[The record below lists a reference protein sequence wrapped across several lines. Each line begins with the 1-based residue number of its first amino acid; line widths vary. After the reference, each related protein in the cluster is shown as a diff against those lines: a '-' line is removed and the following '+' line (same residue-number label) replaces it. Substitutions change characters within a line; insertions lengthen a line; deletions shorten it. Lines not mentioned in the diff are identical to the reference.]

1 MPTFQHGKGSKVY
14 LDEFDMSAYL
24 NSTDVTHTQD
34 TAETT
39 VYGASSRSFIAS
51 QASGTLSFGGL
62 IDATNTAGTSDKEFE
77 AILGSATHPVLTVAI
92 EGGTIGNRAVIARA
106 NETSYTM
113 ATPVADVN
121 SLTADFQCSADPANN
136 VEFGVASAVQL
147 TTGAS
152 IAHGSLGALSSV
164 DNGASSANGG
174 AAVLHVPT
182 NTVGGGAT
190 TIKVQHSANNSS
202 WADLISFT
210 AVGASTITSQLSA
223 VTGTVNRYLR
233 VTASTAGS
241 SGAITFMVSF
251 ARF

>member
-39 VYGASSRSFIAS
+39 AYGASSRAFIAS

-92 EGGTIGNRAVIARA
+92 EGGTIGNRAIIARA

-147 TTGAS
+147 ATGAS
-152 IAHGSLGALSSV
+152 IAHGSLGNLASV

-174 AAVLHVPT
+174 AALLHVPT
-182 NTVGGGAT
+182 NTVDGAT
-190 TIKVQHSANNSS
+190 TIKVQHSADDAV
-202 WADLISFT
+202 WVDLVTFT

-223 VTGTVNRYLR
+223 VTGTVNQYLR

-241 SGAITFMVSF
+241 SGSITFMVSF

>member
-24 NSTDVTHTQD
+24 NSSDVGFDQD
-34 TAETT
+34 TADVTT
-39 VYGASSRSFIAS
+39 YGATSRAFIAS
-51 QASGTLSFGGL
+51 QASGTLSFAGL
-62 IDATNTAGTSDKEFE
+62 VDATNTAGTSDKEFE
-77 AILGSATHPVLTVAI
+77 AILGSTTHPVLTVAI

-152 IAHGSLGALSSV
+152 IAHGSLGNLASV
-164 DNGASSANGG
+164 DNGASSTNGG
-174 AAVLHVPT
+174 AGLLHVPA
-182 NTVGGGAT
+182 NTVDGAT
-190 TIKVQHSANNSS
+190 TIKVQHSADDAV
-202 WADLISFT
+202 WVDLVTFT

>member
-39 VYGASSRSFIAS
+39 AYGASSRAFIAS
-51 QASGTLSFGGL
+51 QASGTLSFAGL

-92 EGGTIGNRAVIARA
+92 EGGTIGNRAIIARA

-121 SLTADFQCSADPANN
+121 SLTADFQCSADPTNN

-147 TTGAS
+147 ATGAS
-152 IAHGSLGALSSV
+152 IAHGSLGNLASV

-174 AAVLHVPT
+174 AALLHVPT
-182 NTVGGGAT
+182 NTVDGAT
-190 TIKVQHSANNSS
+190 TIKVQHSADDAV
-202 WADLISFT
+202 WVDLVTFT

-223 VTGTVNRYLR
+223 VTGTVNQYLR

-241 SGAITFMVSF
+241 SGSITFMVSF

>member
-1 MPTFQHGKGSKVY
+1 MPTFVHGKNSKVY

-24 NSTDVTHTQD
+24 NSTDISHTQD

-39 VYGASSRSFIAS
+39 AYGATSRAFMPS

-62 IDATNTAGTSDKEFE
+62 YDAVTGAGSSDKEFE
-77 AILGSATHPVLTVAI
+77 AILGSTTTPLLTVAI
-92 EGGTIGNRAVIARA
+92 DGGTIGNRAVIARA
-106 NETSYTM
+106 NETSYTL
-113 ATPVADVN
+113 ASPVADIN
-121 SLTADFQCSADPANN
+121 SVTADFQCSADPANN
-136 VEFGVASAVQL
+136 VDFGVASGVQL

-152 IAHGSLGALSSV
+152 IAHGSLGNLASV

-210 AVGASTITSQLSA
+210 AVSASTITSQISA

>member
-1 MPTFQHGKGSKVY
+1 MPTFQHGKSTSVY
-14 LDEFDMSAYL
+14 LDEYDMSAYL

-39 VYGASSRSFIAS
+39 VYGASSRAFIAS
-51 QASGTLSFGGL
+51 HASGTLSFAGL

-77 AILGSATHPVLTVAI
+77 AILGSATHPLLTVAI

-152 IAHGSLGALSSV
+152 IAHGSLGNLASV
-164 DNGASSANGG
+164 DNGGSSTNGG
-174 AAVLHVPT
+174 AALLHVPT
-182 NTVGGGAT
+182 NTVDGAT
-190 TIKVQHSANNSS
+190 TIKVQHSADDAV
-202 WADLISFT
+202 WADLLTFT

-223 VTGTVNRYLR
+223 VTGTVNQYLR

>member
-1 MPTFQHGKGSKVY
+1 MPTFVHGKNSKVY

-39 VYGASSRSFIAS
+39 AYGATARAFMPS

-62 IDATNTAGTSDKEFE
+62 YDAVTGAGSSDNEFE
-77 AILGSATHPVLTVAI
+77 AILGSTTTPLLTVAI
-92 EGGTIGNRAVIARA
+92 DGGTIGNRAVIARA
-106 NETSYTM
+106 NETSYTL
-113 ATPVADVN
+113 ASPVADIN
-121 SLTADFQCSADPANN
+121 SVTADFQCSADPANN
-136 VEFGVASAVQL
+136 VDFGVASGVQL

-152 IAHGSLGALSSV
+152 IAHGSLGNLASV
-164 DNGASSANGG
+164 DNSASSANGG

-182 NTVGGGAT
+182 NTVDGAT
-190 TIKVQHSANNSS
+190 TIKVQHSADDAV
-202 WADLISFT
+202 WADLVTFT
-210 AVGASTITSQLSA
+210 AVSASTITSQISA
-223 VTGTVNRYLR
+223 VTGTVNQYLR

>member
-24 NSTDVTHTQD
+24 NSSDVGFDQD
-34 TAETT
+34 TADVTT
-39 VYGASSRSFIAS
+39 YGATSRAFIAS
-51 QASGTLSFGGL
+51 QASGTLSFAGL
-62 IDATNTAGTSDKEFE
+62 VDATNTAGTSDKEFQ
-77 AILGSATHPVLTVAI
+77 AILGSTTHPLLTVAI

-136 VEFGVASAVQL
+136 VDFGVASAVQL

-152 IAHGSLGALSSV
+152 IAHGSLGNLASV
-164 DNGASSANGG
+164 DNSASSANGG
-174 AAVLHVPT
+174 AALLHVPT

-190 TIKVQHSANNSS
+190 TIKVQHSANNAS